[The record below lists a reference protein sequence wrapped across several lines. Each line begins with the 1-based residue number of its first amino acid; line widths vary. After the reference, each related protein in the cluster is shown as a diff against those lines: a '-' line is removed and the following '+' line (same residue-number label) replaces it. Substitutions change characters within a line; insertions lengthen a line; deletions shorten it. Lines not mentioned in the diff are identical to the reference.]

1 MTVFVSSACIM
12 VLELVAGRLI
22 ARHVGMSLYT
32 WTAVIGV
39 IMLGISL
46 GNHLGGRLA
55 DRYAPRRLLA
65 LLFFGAALACAAIL
79 PLNGFAGNLPL
90 LDGANWPLRIF
101 LHVFITFLCPSLLLG
116 MIHPVVA
123 KMALDLHRNA
133 GRTVGGVFAWSVA
146 GSLVGTFVSGYYLVM
161 TWNASTILL
170 FSGGGLALLGAIY
183 VLGCLFHKGSAGAS
197 SYGTPAQEDR
207 IANAALSA
215 WAPAAATVFLSN
227 AAFMAFELGAMR
239 MVSREFGSSLY
250 TWTMVIGIV
259 LAGISLGNY
268 LGGRLADRSFTN
280 TCVALVF
287 SVSALTVLLSPA
299 WNVFVRNQRDEY
311 LFLALFSWP
320 AQIGMQVVAICFV
333 PCVCIGMVSPIL
345 VRRVLEGGKAPGA
358 SVGMIYAWGSLG
370 AILGTFL
377 PGYWLI
383 QWMGALPLVMSVAL
397 VLAVT
402 ALFYRPFNLVSL
414 VVALLCVGSFA
425 TALLPGVPTLSPV
438 ARLLGLQSG
447 DNQRIV
453 YEDESQYSYIA
464 ILKDAEDPEIREM
477 LLDQLVHTRIDMRD
491 HTRLLYEYEW
501 IYDAVMEKRHPRPQ
515 PVRALVIGG
524 GGYAYPHYLETVRP
538 GSAITVAEID
548 PAVTEAA
555 HAALGLP
562 RDTGMAIYDMDARN
576 VVDDLIRGTA
586 GTDNSQRFDYIFGDS
601 INDYTVPYHL
611 TTLEFNRRLHTL
623 LKDDGMYLFNMID
636 MLDSGAFLAAV
647 VNTCRQVF
655 DQVTVFNTGR
665 ASFIRDTF
673 VVICAKQKMILDDL
687 PVRLNASHA
696 YTGIRIENTLL
707 DGLIDKHKGILLT
720 DDFAPVENLL
730 APVVRTRAGDAGELT
745 LNFARR
751 DAARGDSELA
761 LKRCRQAL
769 AIHPKWPEAYE
780 FLAQL
785 LTERGDTDGAIDAL
799 ANAVMGH
806 PHPETAWYT
815 LGKALFEAQR
825 VEEAIV
831 AWQECVKVKP
841 DHVNALYNMGV
852 AHGMRNALPAAVAC
866 FKKVLEYNPEHP
878 DSLYNLAAAY
888 VMMGDK
894 AAASALVDKMRSLN
908 QNIDPQLLDALK

>member
-1 MTVFVSSACIM
+1 MI
-12 VLELVAGRLI
+12 LELVAGRLI

-55 DRYAPRRLLA
+55 DKYAPRRLLA
-65 LLFFGAALACAAIL
+65 VLFFGAAAACAAIL
-79 PLNGFAGNLPL
+79 PLNGLAGNLSF

-101 LHVFITFLCPSLLLG
+101 LHVAITFLCPSLLLG

-123 KMALDLHRNA
+123 KMALDLHQHA

-146 GSLVGTFVSGYYLVM
+146 GSLVGTFLSGYYLVM
-161 TWNASTILL
+161 TWSAPAILL

-183 VLGCLFHKGSAGAS
+183 AFSCLFCR
-197 SYGTPAQEDR
+197 GTAIDPSGGIPAREGILPR
-207 IANAALSA
+207 ATLSA

-227 AAFMAFELGAMR
+227 AVFMAFELGAMR

-287 SVSALTVLLSPA
+287 SVSAVTVLLSPA
-299 WNVFVRNQRDEY
+299 CSVLVRNQRDEY

-320 AQIGMQVVAICFV
+320 AQIGMQVFAICFI
-333 PCVCIGMVSPIL
+333 PCVCIGLVSPII

-402 ALFYRPFNLVSL
+402 GLFYRPLNVASIA
-414 VVALLCVGSFA
+414 VALLCVVSFA
-425 TALLPGVPTLSPV
+425 TALFPGIQQLSPV
-438 ARLLGLQSG
+438 ARLLGLRVEE
-447 DNQRIV
+447 NQRII

-464 ILKDAEDPEIREM
+464 VLKDAEDPEIREM

-538 GSAITVAEID
+538 GSDIAVAEID

-562 RDTGMAIYDMDARN
+562 RDTGMRIYDMDARN
-576 VVDDLIRGTA
+576 VVDDLVRA
-586 GTDNSQRFDYIFGDS
+586 GEGAAGSELFDYIFGDS

-655 DQVTVFNTGR
+655 GQVTVFNTGR

-673 VVICAKQKMILDDL
+673 VVICSKQEMVLDDL
-687 PVRLNASHA
+687 PMRLNASHA
-696 YTGIRIENTLL
+696 YTGIRIEDSVL
-707 DGLIDKHKGILLT
+707 DGLIDKHRGILLT

-751 DAARGDSELA
+751 DAARGDTDLA

-769 AIHPKWPEAYE
+769 EIHPQWPDAYE

-785 LTERGDTDGAIDAL
+785 LTQKGDRTGAIDAL
-799 ANAVMGH
+799 ANAVKGH
-806 PHPETAWYT
+806 PHPETAWYN
-815 LGKALFEAQR
+815 LGKALLQENRPNEA
-825 VEEAIV
+825 V
-831 AWQECVKVKP
+831 AAWLECIKIKP
-841 DHVNALYNMGV
+841 DHVNALYNLGV
-852 AHGMRNALPAAVAC
+852 VHGMHNALPKAVAYW
-866 FKKVLEYNPEHP
+866 KKALEVNPEHP

-908 QNIDPQLLDALK
+908 QNIDPQLLEALK